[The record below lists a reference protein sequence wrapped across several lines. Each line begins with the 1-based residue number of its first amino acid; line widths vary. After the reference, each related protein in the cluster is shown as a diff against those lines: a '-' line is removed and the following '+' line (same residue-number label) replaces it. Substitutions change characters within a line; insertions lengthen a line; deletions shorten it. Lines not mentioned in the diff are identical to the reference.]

1 MARNSVLIVDD
12 DVKLAQLLKTY
23 FDKEGFVTHTVHDG
37 LDALQAVRE
46 KKPDIMILDLMLP
59 GLAGWDVCRR
69 IRRDSDLPILM
80 LTARDEESDRLI
92 GLEIGADDYVTKPFS
107 PKEVV
112 ARAKAILRRTR
123 NAVVQ
128 PEVIKAGALIIDLEG
143 HRVLKSGETVELT
156 PTEFK
161 LLEVLAGNA
170 GKVFSRLQIVEQT
183 QGYSFEGYERTVDAH
198 IKNLR
203 RKLEDDPK
211 EPKYVLT
218 VYGVGY
224 KFAGEGYE

>member
-59 GLAGWDVCRR
+59 GLAGWDACRR
-69 IRRDSDLPILM
+69 IRRDSELPILM

-170 GKVFSRLQIVEQT
+170 GRVLSGLQCGEEK
-183 QGYSFEGYERTVDAH
+183 QGNFFEA
-198 IKNLR
+198 
-203 RKLEDDPK
+203 
-211 EPKYVLT
+211 
-218 VYGVGY
+218 
-224 KFAGEGYE
+224 